1 MKKIIFLTLLLISS
15 LSFAADYSSIP
26 DTFFKKLN
34 SDNPESAIDYLYESN
49 KWASKNEDQVL
60 NLKSQVK
67 NLNSL
72 VGKYLFH
79 ELISE
84 KKVGSHYA
92 HLIYLVGYERQPLR
106 FEIKVYKTGKE
117 WRFQGVSFDAELTN
131 DIENQ
136 ANMNLVK

>member
-1 MKKIIFLTLLLISS
+1 MKNIIFISLFLFS
-15 LSFAADYSSIP
+15 SFAFAADYNAIP

-34 SDNPESAIDYLYESN
+34 SDKPESAIDYLYESN
-49 KWASKNEDQVL
+49 KWAGKDEDQVL
-60 NLKSQVK
+60 NLKYQVK

-84 KKVGSHYA
+84 KKVGKHYA

-106 FEIKVYKTGKE
+106 FEIKVYKTGKK
-117 WRFQGVSFDAELTN
+117 WRFQGVSFDAELAN

-136 ANMNLVK
+136 ANMNLLK

>member
-1 MKKIIFLTLLLISS
+1 M
-15 LSFAADYSSIP
+15 
-26 DTFFKKLN
+26 
-34 SDNPESAIDYLYESN
+34 
-49 KWASKNEDQVL
+49 
-60 NLKSQVK
+60 
-67 NLNSL
+67 
-72 VGKYLFH
+72 GKYLFH

-84 KKVGSHYA
+84 KKVGKHYA

-117 WRFQGVSFDAELTN
+117 WRFQGVSFDAELAN

>member
-1 MKKIIFLTLLLISS
+1 MKKLVSICLFVFSLPLL
-15 LSFAADYSSIP
+15 AADYSSIP

-34 SDNPESAIDYLYESN
+34 SDNPESAIDYLYDSN

-60 NLKSQVK
+60 NLKSQIK
-67 NLNSL
+67 NLNGL

-84 KKVGSHYA
+84 EKVGKHYA

-136 ANMNLVK
+136 ANMNLVR

>member
-1 MKKIIFLTLLLISS
+1 MKSLAFISLVFFSS
-15 LSFAADYSSIP
+15 LTFASDYSSIP

-34 SDNPESAIDYLYESN
+34 SDKPESAIDYLYDSN

-84 KKVGSHYA
+84 KKVGKHYA

-136 ANMNLVK
+136 ANMNLVR

>member
-1 MKKIIFLTLLLISS
+1 MKKLIFICL
-15 LSFAADYSSIP
+15 LSFSSFAYAADYSAIP

-34 SDNPESAIDYLYESN
+34 SDNPESAIEYLYETN
-49 KWASKNEDQVL
+49 KWASKNEDQVA
-60 NLKSQVK
+60 NLKAQVK
-67 NLNSL
+67 NLNAL

-84 KKVGSHYA
+84 KKVGSRYA

-106 FEIKVYKTGKE
+106 FEIKVYKTGKK
-117 WRFQGVSFDAELTN
+117 WRFQGISFDAELTN

-136 ANMNLVK
+136 ANMNLLK